1 MNNPNFDLL
10 MFARGPLFDIAL
22 LIFVA
27 GVLIRV
33 VEILVLGRKKDFSKA
48 KGKPVQQGVKTIFT
62 RTLPRPGAI
71 KANPITIVGGYVFHI
86 GFFIAFLLFVP
97 HIALIEELT
106 GLSWPGVGRVLIESA
121 TVLAIIAGL
130 ALIYTRWRDPVR
142 RKLTTWVDYLLLV
155 LCLLPLITGY
165 VAVNKLFGDPTYMMA
180 LHILSVDILMIVF
193 PFTKLMHA
201 FTSPMARYYNGSIQ
215 GRKGAES

>member
-48 KGKPVQQGVKTIFT
+48 KGNPVTQGIKTIFT
-62 RTLPRPGAI
+62 RTVPRPGAI

-86 GFFIAFLLFVP
+86 GFFIAFCSSFR
-97 HIALIEELT
+97 I
-106 GLSWPGVGRVLIESA
+106 
-121 TVLAIIAGL
+121 
-130 ALIYTRWRDPVR
+130 
-142 RKLTTWVDYLLLV
+142 
-155 LCLLPLITGY
+155 
-165 VAVNKLFGDPTYMMA
+165 
-180 LHILSVDILMIVF
+180 
-193 PFTKLMHA
+193 
-201 FTSPMARYYNGSIQ
+201 
-215 GRKGAES
+215 